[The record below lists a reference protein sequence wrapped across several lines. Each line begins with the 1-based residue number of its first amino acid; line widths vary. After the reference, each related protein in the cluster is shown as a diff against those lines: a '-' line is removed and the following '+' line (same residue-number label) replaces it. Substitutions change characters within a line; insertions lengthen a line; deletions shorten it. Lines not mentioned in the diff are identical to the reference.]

1 MVVQRF
7 SAAPTDVFACAWRHR
22 SLLRQLVVREVV
34 GRYRGSIMGLVWPF
48 LSPALM
54 LVMYTFVFGVVVRAK
69 WPQGDRLT
77 TVDFSLVLFAALIVH
92 GLFSDCVTRAPAL
105 IVSNPNF
112 VKKVVF
118 PLELLPW
125 TALAAALFQA
135 LVSILILLA
144 AMLVLNR
151 YISWTIAL
159 LPIVL
164 IPLLLV
170 TVGLSW
176 FLAGLGVFVRDIG
189 QVMGIVST
197 GLLFMSPAFFPIE
210 QIPESLRLLVHL
222 NPLTLPIDQVRQ
234 VVIWGT
240 MPDWSAFGL
249 WLLVSLAIAW
259 LGYWWFQRTRVG
271 FADVL

>member
-1 MVVQRF
+1 MQRF
-7 SAAPTDVFACAWRHR
+7 NATPTDVFVCAWKHR
-22 SLLRQLVVREVV
+22 NLLRELIVREVV
-34 GRYRGSIMGLVWPF
+34 ARYRGSVIGPVWPF
-48 LSPALM
+48 LNPALM
-54 LVMYTFVFGVVVRAK
+54 LVMYTFVFGVVVRTK

-77 TVDFSLVLFAALIVH
+77 TVDFSLILFAALIVH
-92 GLFSDCVTRAPAL
+92 GLFSDCVTRAPTL
-105 IVSNPNF
+105 ITNNPNF

-125 TALAAALFQA
+125 TSLAAALFQA
-135 LVSILILLA
+135 LVSILILLGA
-144 AMLVLNR
+144 TLLLSG
-151 YISWTIAL
+151 YIHWTIAL

-170 TVGLSW
+170 TLGVSW

-197 GLLFMSPAFFPIE
+197 ALLFGSPAFFPIE
-210 QIPESLRLLVHL
+210 QIPESLRFVVRL

-234 VVIWGT
+234 VVIWGVV
-240 MPDWSAFGL
+240 PDWSALGSWFV
-249 WLLVSLAIAW
+249 VSVATAW
-259 LGYWWFQRTRVG
+259 LGFWWFQRTRVG